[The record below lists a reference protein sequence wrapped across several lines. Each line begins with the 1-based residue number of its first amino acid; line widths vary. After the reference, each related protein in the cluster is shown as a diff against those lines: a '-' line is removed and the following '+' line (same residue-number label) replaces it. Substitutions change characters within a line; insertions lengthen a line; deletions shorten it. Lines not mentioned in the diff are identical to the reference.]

1 MIAANGDSF
10 TQEFYLDI
18 KDRWTTRIGVVHNLA
33 HGGGSHER
41 VLKTSIDFL
50 NKNYPTVY
58 IIGWPIYNRS
68 MLPLSNGSICMINS
82 SLPID
87 ENTTEKYESI
97 NKFYYTQCYNEY
109 YHFKNRLEYM
119 IFIQN
124 FCEAKKI
131 KLLYFLSMQENIN
144 DKFLMDISEKAYMK
158 KDTKE
163 MTKNGIKYNFNILK
177 ELIQKINDNTS
188 WIGNTWYSMQEHTRE
203 FPREK
208 DGHPAEEGSL
218 HWANYVKNYI

>member
-10 TQEFYLDI
+10 TQESYLDI
-18 KDRWTTRIGVVHNLA
+18 KDRWTTRIGIAHNLA

-50 NKNYPTVY
+50 NRNYPTVY

-68 MLPLSNGSICMINS
+68 MLPLTNGSICMING

-87 ENTTEKYESI
+87 ENTAEKHESI

-119 IFIQN
+119 VFLQK

-131 KLLYFLSMQENIN
+131 KLLYFLSVQESIE
-144 DKFLMDISEKAYMK
+144 DSFLLKMSENAFMNKST
-158 KDTKE
+158 KDTTE
-163 MTKNGIKYNFNILK
+163 QGIQYNFKVLK
-177 ELIQKINDNTS
+177 ELIQSIDNKI
-188 WIGNTWYSMQEHTRE
+188 WIEKPWYSMQEHTKN
-203 FPREK
+203 FPKEK
-208 DGHPAEEGSL
+208 DGHPAEEGSR
-218 HWANYVKNYI
+218 HWADLVKNYI